1 MRYLNRLTTVIDG
14 ISEAVAAVIIYLV
27 VVLTAVLGYEI
38 VARYVFNSPTRW
50 VFDISYMIG
59 GTFFLFGL
67 AYALKHQR
75 HVRIDIFYCRFPQRV
90 QAAVD
95 ALFYL
100 VFFFPLW
107 IGMLVYLYPYVMFS
121 WAVQE
126 RSMQSYWQPL
136 IYPFKTLMPVGV
148 LLLTLQGAA
157 DFARRVMTALGKDP
171 DHES

>member
-1 MRYLNRLTTVIDG
+1 
-14 ISEAVAAVIIYLV
+14 
-27 VVLTAVLGYEI
+27 
-38 VARYVFNSPTRW
+38 
-50 VFDISYMIG
+50 
-59 GTFFLFGL
+59 
-67 AYALKHQR
+67 
-75 HVRIDIFYCRFPQRV
+75 
-90 QAAVD
+90 
-95 ALFYL
+95 
-100 VFFFPLW
+100 
-107 IGMLVYLYPYVMFS
+107 MLVYLYPYVMFS